1 MSISADNVL
10 SAKNLSE
17 SMYKCLPKEPQPQLK
32 NPYDAIALLSHACM
46 LAVGFRLI
54 GLSEDQKL
62 GNLPLLPS
70 PSAAKI
76 PTNNHQDLPSTTD
89 SDSSSSPPLPKE
101 WNAHP
106 TYTFHYAHTQSS
118 LTYLLTLT
126 RLGPKAILNGLALHT
141 EKVHSL
147 DLLTKDF
154 ISDSSLPLTFSGNE
168 GPNEAALALRAVF
181 ISAGRMT
188 DAASLLKVCIIQKL
202 APGLRKEGYEEGGG
216 GSSSAH
222 AAAPPA
228 ERPEREGRQPPQHDP
243 LRDDRFAPRP
253 HPHPF
258 NDPLAAEPRR
268 PYPVGDFPP
277 PGFEDEYEINR
288 PRGGIGGER
297 RPLNI
302 GERDLYPPGLGP
314 RDPLRGGVG
323 GGGGMYPTFDE
334 LTGGGAGG
342 GGYDA
347 QYVSMSFFLSS
358 FSGCILLTGFCFVRT
373 GSR

>member
-1 MSISADNVL
+1 MSINTENVF
-10 SAKNLSE
+10 SAKRLSE
-17 SMYKCLPKEPQPQLK
+17 YMYKSLPKEPQSQLN

-62 GNLPLLPS
+62 GTLPLPTLPKPLLNKLHPDLPS
-70 PSAAKI
+70 P
-76 PTNNHQDLPSTTD
+76 
-89 SDSSSSPPLPKE
+89 DSSDTPPPLPAE

-126 RLGPKAILNGLALHT
+126 RLGPKAILNGLALPT

-154 ISDSSLPLTFSGNE
+154 ISDASLPLSFSGNE
-168 GPNEAALALRAVF
+168 GPNEAAQMLRAVF
-181 ISAGRMT
+181 ISAGRIT

-222 AAAPPA
+222 DTAPP
-228 ERPEREGRQPPQHDP
+228 RPERNEGRQPQPQHDP
-243 LRDDRFAPRP
+243 LRDDRFPPRP
-253 HPHPF
+253 QQPHHPF

-302 GERDLYPPGLGP
+302 GERDLYPPGMGP
-314 RDPLRGGVG
+314 RDPLRGGGV

-334 LTGGGAGG
+334 LTGRGGE
-342 GGYDA
+342 GGYDG
-347 QYVSMSFFLSS
+347 Q
-358 FSGCILLTGFCFVRT
+358 
-373 GSR
+373 